1 MTFALILMLVGGLLA
16 SPAAADPAPPAD
28 SVAYQFDNENTS
40 MTVYGSSNVR
50 DWTMDVTQIAGTV
63 VLGASD
69 GALPPIQSIRVEVPV
84 EQMVSDKDRLQRHAH
99 EALHKEEHPT
109 ISFAAADVQVAQ
121 AEADSFSVVANG
133 DLTIKGNT
141 RSVTL
146 SAKGAQQ
153 SDGAIHI
160 RGEHRLE
167 LSTFEVERPSLMFGA
182 IKVTDPVRVGF
193 DVVLT
198 PRGQQA
204 ASGTD

>member
-1 MTFALILMLVGGLLA
+1 MPVAFILVLAGGLLA
-16 SPAAADPAPPAD
+16 APAAAEPAPPAD
-28 SVAYQFDNENTS
+28 SVAYQFDNENST

-50 DWTMDVTQIAGTV
+50 DWTMDVTQITGTV
-63 VLGASD
+63 VLGDAE
-69 GALPPIQSIRVEVPV
+69 GPLPAIQSVQVEVPV

-109 ISFAAADVQVAQ
+109 ISFAAANVQVAR
-121 AEADSFSVVANG
+121 AGADSFSVVADG

-146 SAKGAQQ
+146 SAKGAPQEN
-153 SDGAIHI
+153 GAINI
-160 RGEHRLE
+160 RGEHRLT

-182 IKVTDPVRVGF
+182 IKVTDPVRIGF

-198 PRGQQA
+198 PQEPQT